1 MCITFK
7 KCFTVFMETLFADQQ
22 VKEQQASLILLRH
35 EKSDREQQ
43 IKSLQIEFDRIQTK
57 QKEMIEENNNLS
69 LKVQHLER
77 ER

>member
-1 MCITFK
+1 
-7 KCFTVFMETLFADQQ
+7 METLFADQQ